1 MAFIAPPNLQ
11 LPWTSSLEDN
21 QRLKKILWILCIPF
35 LLLSIAIPLINLPE
49 PNREQ
54 LEKLPPQLARVVI
67 EKKEIPKPP
76 PPPPPKEE
84 KKEEKKEPKKEEPK
98 KEEPK
103 PKPKEPEPPKPKQ
116 EPEPAKLVEAQEVAA
131 AEINQFAD
139 ALADMR
145 DAFELSDVSQD
156 LTQSTGEAAQVS
168 RDIVGAKARGGSGG
182 INTSSLSR
190 NTGGV
195 ALSGKTA
202 TKVDSKLASAT
213 GKATKASK
221 AKKGPARDK
230 SYRSDEDIRK
240 TMDRNKSA
248 IFAVY
253 NKALRKNPSL
263 EGKVVFKLVI
273 DESGRVSDAS
283 IVSSELNDAA
293 LERKLLLRIKLI
305 NFGKKNV
312 LQTTLEYALDFLPY

>member
-1 MAFIAPPNLQ
+1 MAYIAPPNLL
-11 LPWTSSLEDN
+11 LPWSSSDQDN
-21 QRLKKILWILCIPF
+21 QRLKKILWILLIPF
-35 LLLSIAIPLINLPE
+35 FLLSVVIPLINIPE
-49 PNREQ
+49 PDREE
-54 LEKLPPQLARVVI
+54 LERLPPQLARVVI

-76 PPPPPKEE
+76 PPPPKEEPKEE
-84 KKEEKKEPKKEEPK
+84 KKEKPKEEPK

-103 PKPKEPEPPKPKQ
+103 PKEPEPKPEPII

-145 DAFELSDVSQD
+145 DAFELSDVNQNI
-156 LTQSTGEAAQVS
+156 TQSTGEAAQVS
-168 RDIVGAKARGGSGG
+168 RDVVGAKARGGSGG

-195 ALSGKTA
+195 ALSGKTT
-202 TKVDSKLASAT
+202 TKVDSQLASAT
-213 GKATKASK
+213 GTATKASK
-221 AKKGPARDK
+221 SKTGTSRDK
-230 SYRSDEDIRK
+230 AYRSDEDIRK

-253 NKALRKNPSL
+253 NKALRKNPAL

-273 DESGRVSDAS
+273 DAAGRVSDAS
-283 IVSSELNDAA
+283 IVSSELGDPA
-293 LERKLLLRIKLI
+293 LERRLLLRIKLI
-305 NFGKKNV
+305 NFGTKDV